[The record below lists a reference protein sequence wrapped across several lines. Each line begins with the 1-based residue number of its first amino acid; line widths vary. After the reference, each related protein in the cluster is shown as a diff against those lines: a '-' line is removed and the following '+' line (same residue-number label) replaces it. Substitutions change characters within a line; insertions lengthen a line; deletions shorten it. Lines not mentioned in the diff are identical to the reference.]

1 MKITKNQLRRIIKEE
16 IDIEDQRAMDM
27 GIIPYPDG
35 TMAGDYSGDLND
47 VEKATSQI
55 EEILNDLYGKGVEN
69 DGLKAL
75 LNDIIHDIDSGFV
88 GEPS

>member
-35 TMAGDYSGDLND
+35 TMAGDYDDMNQS
-47 VEKATSQI
+47 
-55 EEILNDLYGKGVEN
+55 
-69 DGLKAL
+69 AL
-75 LNDIIHDIDSGFV
+75 LEDEYFNLEDVVVVPVRELIRKGYSKEEVVEALTLIVQDAL
-88 GEPS
+88 